1 MKWYAF
7 FVVAFV
13 VTRAVDADPLREKLV
28 EKFFPHL
35 DPVELDGPF
44 VLDIIEE
51 QLTLQGSVDSVV
63 INGLSKYSVNRWFV
77 DAEKSKIEFDVSLA
91 KLSSTGRYN
100 IDGILIKFFPLHGS
114 GNFKADLRDIRIT
127 GYIEIEK
134 DNGLSFKAI
143 KFDTHFEE
151 FTIQLDNTGNESDD
165 TINEILSVV
174 LVDLFY
180 QYEKEGKAL
189 ASESIK
195 ESINQYL
202 ATNKIFRDFILGYL
216 TPSVKENKPESSD
229 RVESI
234 SGSRSDISGV
244 VDQILASVRNNA
256 TVGGWDPIRLP
267 SDSDDF
273 SVTLF
278 RNFTIN
284 GQVSISNVRIGGFS
298 TIHRTGRCTL
308 ELRPAKNEAEVVVYV
323 GGNDIELGVDIMW
336 GVGVFKTNLQ
346 IEMIVRHVDLMVDVI
361 YGTESLTLTL
371 AQFLLNEI
379 GTVKITIGGIPG
391 GGSDIISNRL
401 TLVSN
406 LVKDSLIYAFQE
418 ALKPS
423 VEKLISGPEFQSF
436 LAEELLAVE

>member
-7 FVVAFV
+7 FVVAFF

-28 EKFFPHL
+28 ETFFPHL
-35 DPVELDGPF
+35 DPVELDDPF
-44 VLDIIEE
+44 VFNIIEE
-51 QLTLQGSVDSVV
+51 QLTVQGSVDSVV
-63 INGLSKYSVNRWFV
+63 INGLSKYTVNRWFV
-77 DAEKSKIEFDVSLA
+77 DAEKSKIEFDISFA
-91 KLSSTGRYN
+91 QLSSTGRYN
-100 IDGILIKFFPLHGS
+100 IDGILIKFFPLQGS
-114 GNFKADLRDIRIT
+114 GNFKTDLRDIRIT
-127 GYIEIEK
+127 GSIEIEK
-134 DNGLSFKAI
+134 DNKNGVSFKAI

-151 FTIQLDNTGNESDD
+151 FTIQLDNTGNELDD

-180 QYEKEGKAL
+180 QYEKEYKAK

-202 ATNKIFRDFILGYL
+202 ETNKIFRDFILGYL
-216 TPSVKENKPESSD
+216 THTPVKENKPESSD
-229 RVESI
+229 RVI
-234 SGSRSDISGV
+234 RDISKV
-244 VDQILASVRNNA
+244 VDTILASVRNNA

-267 SDSDDF
+267 SDSDEF

-284 GQVSISNVRIGGFS
+284 GQVSISNARIGGFS
-298 TIHRTGRCTL
+298 TVHRTGPCTL
-308 ELRPAKNEAEVVVYV
+308 DLRPTKNEAEVVVFV

-336 GVGVFKTNLQ
+336 GVGIFKTNLQ
-346 IEMIVRHVDLMVDVI
+346 IEMIVRHVDLMVDI
-361 YGTESLTLTL
+361 IADTETFAVTLS
-371 AQFLLNEI
+371 QFLLNEI

-423 VEKLISGPEFQSF
+423 VEKLVSGLVFKSF
-436 LAEELLAVE
+436 LTEELLAVE

>member
-13 VTRAVDADPLREKLV
+13 VTRAADADPLREKLV
-28 EKFFPHL
+28 ETFFPHL
-35 DPVELDGPF
+35 DPVQLDDPF
-44 VLDIIEE
+44 VFNIIEE
-51 QLTLQGSVDSVV
+51 QLTLQGSVDGVV
-63 INGLSKYSVNRWFV
+63 INGLSKYTVNRWFV
-77 DAEKSKIEFDVSLA
+77 DAEKSKIDFDISLSQ
-91 KLSSTGRYN
+91 LSSTGRYN

-127 GYIEIEK
+127 GSIEIEK
-134 DNGLSFKAI
+134 DNKNGVSFKAI

-180 QYEKEGKAL
+180 QYEKEYKAM

-195 ESINQYL
+195 ESINQHL

-216 TPSVKENKPESSD
+216 TPVKQNKPESSH
-229 RVESI
+229 RVI
-234 SGSRSDISGV
+234 RDISGV

-267 SDSDDF
+267 SDSDEF

-284 GQVSISNVRIGGFS
+284 GQVSISNARIGGFS
-298 TIHRTGRCTL
+298 TVHRTGPCTID
-308 ELRPAKNEAEVVVYV
+308 LRPAQNEAEVVVYV

-336 GVGVFKTNLQ
+336 GVGIFKTNLQ
-346 IEMIVRHVDLMVDVI
+346 IEMIVRHVDLMVDI
-361 YGTESLTLTL
+361 IADTETFDVTLS
-371 AQFLLNEI
+371 QFLLNEI

-423 VEKLISGPEFQSF
+423 VEKLVSGPAFQSF